1 MRVLSAALKTA
12 GEIVFLVA
20 VTPLLLSGA
29 MLLFAVCDLVNRV
42 RRRKLH
48 PPESK
53 PSTKA
58 VSVVIPSW
66 NGRHHLER
74 NLPSVL
80 SEIERT
86 PEGEVIVVDNGSSD
100 GSAEF
105 LKTNFPSVRVIELES
120 NQGFGGGSNAGV
132 RAAHNEIVVLLNN
145 DMRVSKGFL
154 PPLLEGFRDPRVFA
168 VSAQIYFTDPDR
180 PREETGL
187 TQGEWR
193 KGRLH
198 VEHVIDD
205 RVTTLFPTFYA
216 GGGSTAYDRNKFL
229 ELGGFDPLLEPF
241 YLEDADV
248 SYMAWKRGWFV
259 FYEPRSV
266 VYHEHRGTIGKHS
279 SETEIQQVLQQN
291 NLLFTWKNIHEW
303 KRLVGHFVLLYTRL
317 WLRLVLGPTPLR
329 PSPETLRAAF
339 RRFGR
344 VLRSRARAQRS
355 ALIDDTEAF
364 QRPLGGYFRDRFGK
378 VDPSR
383 ERLNVLF
390 ASPYPIEPPLH
401 GGAVFM
407 NQTVRHLR
415 RLANLHLLCLLDEE
429 KDLITN
435 QKLSAI
441 CASTEFPVRNKNRL
455 HRFGLLPHAA
465 KEFYSPDLVWR
476 LHRSIYVNEIDVL
489 QLDYTQFAVY
499 SAPFRRIAT
508 FLFEHDIYFQFV
520 RRGMKALDNPLVW
533 VHHFYE
539 YLRALRFERQVVRKF
554 DAVQVCTAANR
565 RYLETYAWNAAPIK
579 EGLRAAI
586 DVTRYEYVAEGREP
600 ETLLF
605 TGNFRHPPNQEALTF
620 FARRVLPKV
629 RQHRPGSRLIVVG
642 AEVTPQFERS
652 LEDTKIEFVGRVA
665 DIRPSLY
672 RHAVFVC
679 PVLSGSGVRVKLLEA
694 FASGI
699 PVVSTTQGA
708 EGLIS
713 GTEEILELAD
723 TADEF
728 ANGVLKLLDNPEHAR
743 DLARRARREVE
754 EAWNVETLTRKLEQH
769 YRNVLRDKVSRFEQG
784 NSVSPLLDN
793 PPEAGRGAGSELL
806 PSRNAV

>member
-12 GEIVFLVA
+12 GEIVFLAA
-20 VTPLLLSGA
+20 VTPLLLSGT

-42 RRRKLH
+42 RPRKPH

-58 VSVVIPSW
+58 VSIVIPSW

-80 SEIERT
+80 AEIEGT

-105 LKTNFPSVRVIELES
+105 LKANFPSVRVIELES

-132 RAAHNEIVVLLNN
+132 RAARNEIVVLLNN
-145 DMRVSKGFL
+145 DMHVAEGFL

-168 VSAQIYFTDPDR
+168 VSAQIYFEDPNR
-180 PREETGL
+180 TREETGL

-193 KGRLH
+193 RGRLH

-216 GGGSTAYDRNKFL
+216 GGGSTAYDRDKFL

-364 QRPLGGYFRDRFGK
+364 RRPLGGYFRDRFGK

-383 ERLNVLF
+383 EQLNVLF
-390 ASPYPIEPPLH
+390 VSPYPIEPPLH

-441 CASTEFPVRNKNRL
+441 CASTEFPVRNKNRF

-539 YLRALRFERQVVRKF
+539 YLRALRFERRVVREF

-579 EGLRAAI
+579 EGLRAGI
-586 DVTRYEYVAEGREP
+586 DVTRYEYVAEGRES

-672 RHAVFVC
+672 RHTVFVC

-713 GTEEILELAD
+713 GTEENLELAD

-793 PPEAGRGAGSELL
+793 PPEEGRGAASELL

>member
-1 MRVLSAALKTA
+1 MPILSAALKTA
-12 GEIVFLVA
+12 GEIIFLVA
-20 VTPLLLSGA
+20 VTPLLLLAA
-29 MLLFAVCDLVNRV
+29 MLLFAVSDLVNRV
-42 RRRKLH
+42 RPRKPQ
-48 PPESK
+48 PPENK

-58 VSVVIPSW
+58 VSIVIPNW
-66 NGRHHLER
+66 NGRHHLGR

-80 SEIERT
+80 AEIEGT
-86 PEGEVIVVDNGSSD
+86 PASEVIVVDNGSSD

-105 LKTNFPSVRVIELES
+105 LKANFPSVRVIELES
-120 NQGFGGGSNAGV
+120 NQGFGGGSNAGL

-145 DMRVSKGFL
+145 DMRVAEGFL

-168 VSAQIYFTDPDR
+168 VSAQIYFADPNR
-180 PREETGL
+180 SREETGL

-193 KGRLH
+193 RGRLH
-198 VEHVIDD
+198 VQHVIDD
-205 RVTTLFPTFYA
+205 RVRTLFPTFYA
-216 GGGSTAYDRNKFL
+216 GGGSTAYDRNKLL
-229 ELGGFDPLLEPF
+229 ELGGFDSLMEPF
-241 YLEDADV
+241 YLEDADI

-266 VYHEHRGTIGKHS
+266 VYHEHRGTIGKHF
-279 SETEIQQVLQQN
+279 SETEIQKALQQN

-303 KRLVGHFVLLYTRL
+303 KRLAGHFVSLYARL
-317 WLRLVLGPTPLR
+317 WLRLVVGPTPVR
-329 PSPETLRAAF
+329 PSPQALRAAF

-344 VLRSRARAQRS
+344 VLRSRGRARRL

-364 QRPLGGYFRDRFGK
+364 RRPLGGFFRDRFGR

-383 ERLNVLF
+383 EQLNVLF
-390 ASPYPIEPPLH
+390 VSPYPIEPPLH

-429 KDLITN
+429 KDLATN
-435 QKLSAI
+435 QQLSAI
-441 CASTEFPVRNKNRL
+441 CASTEFPVRRKNR
-455 HRFGLLPHAA
+455 FYGSGLLPHAA
-465 KEFYSPDLVWR
+465 KEFYSPDLLWR
-476 LHRSIYVNEIDVL
+476 LHRSMYVNEIDVL

-520 RRGMKALDNPLVW
+520 RRGMKTLDNPLVW
-533 VHHFYE
+533 IHHFYE

-565 RYLETYAWNAAPIK
+565 RYLETYAWNAAPIV
-579 EGLRAAI
+579 EGLRAGI
-586 DVTRYEYVAEGREP
+586 DVSRYEYVAEGREL

-620 FARRVLPKV
+620 FARQVLPKV
-629 RQHRPGSRLIVVG
+629 RQHHPEARLIVVG
-642 AEVTPQFERS
+642 AEVPPQFERS

-672 RHAVFVC
+672 RHTVFVC

-699 PVVSTTQGA
+699 PVVSTTLGA
-708 EGLIS
+708 EGLVS
-713 GTEEILELAD
+713 DREEILELAD

-728 ANGVLKLLDNPEHAR
+728 AMRVVKVLDNPEHAR

-769 YRNVLRDKVSRFEQG
+769 YRSVLRDKVSRFEQG
-784 NSVSPLLDN
+784 NSISPLLDN
-793 PPEAGRGAGSELL
+793 PPEGDRGATSELL